1 MRYPNVANAGKT
13 LSGGIHIFFGG
24 VPRKHNTGPFKTH
37 LGRKLVKIV
46 VVIGIGKIMPRI
58 VIFTAMTM
66 FIQ

>member
-1 MRYPNVANAGKT
+1 MLPMLARHSLVGFIFLGGPNKT
-13 LSGGIHIFFGG
+13 QHWSI
-24 VPRKHNTGPFKTH
+24 KTR

-46 VVIGIGKIMPRI
+46 VVIGIANAIGKIMPRI